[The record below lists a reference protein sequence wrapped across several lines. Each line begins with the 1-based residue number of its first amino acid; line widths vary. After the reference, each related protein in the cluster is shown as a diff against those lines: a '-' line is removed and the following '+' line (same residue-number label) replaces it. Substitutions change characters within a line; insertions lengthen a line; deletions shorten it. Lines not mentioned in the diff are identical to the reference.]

1 MVRNREELRQEAQA
15 WLAQAA
21 GDLSGRFN
29 DFIETERVDPR
40 ELAQVLDINEQILSE
55 ILNGDLTHV
64 TAEVLIKLFIANDL
78 AVDIV
83 PVSETPIGQFGSRPA
98 PRGGMTP
105 PPMMPRMMHPS
116 MMGGMPPR
124 GGFGRKA
131 PQSGTT
137 TTTQDPFNG
146 HEPFAVDIT
155 TPQPRDAHGRFMPRN
170 ARLNARPS
178 SERVVRPA
186 NAIAEQREETPYD
199 SMTAEQIKNII
210 QRNLWASEIDLAHAT
225 REELI
230 DFLINKENQFA
241 EQSRHRE
248 APRAEQAPRPAVS
261 RAEQS
266 RLHATPRHERVEAHP
281 QNEASEDNPFAGLIN
296 AMFAAAEHDPR
307 LAEQIRKFA
316 PHN

>member
-1 MVRNREELRQEAQA
+1 MVRNREELRKEAQF
-15 WLAQAA
+15 WVAQASE
-21 GDLSGRFN
+21 DLSSRFN
-29 DFIETERVDPR
+29 DFIKTHGVEPR
-40 ELAQVLDINEQILSE
+40 ELAQVLDISELLLDE
-55 ILNGDLTHV
+55 ILRGDLKHV
-64 TAEVLIKLFIANDL
+64 TAETLIKLFIANDL

-83 PVSETPIGQFGSRPA
+83 PVGQTPIGQFGSRPA
-98 PRGGMTP
+98 PLGGMMP
-105 PPMMPRMMHPS
+105 PP

-124 GGFGRKA
+124 GGFGRVA
-131 PQSGTT
+131 PQNTT
-137 TTTQDPFNG
+137 MTTTQDPFNG
-146 HEPFAVDIT
+146 HEPFAVDAT
-155 TPQPRDAHGRFMPRN
+155 TPQPRDAHGRLMPRN
-170 ARLNARPS
+170 ARRT

-186 NAIAEQREETPYD
+186 NAIVEQREETPYD

-210 QRNLWASEIDLAHAT
+210 RRNLWASEIDLAHAT

-241 EQSRHRE
+241 EQSRN
-248 APRAEQAPRPAVS
+248 RAEQAPRPSVS

-266 RLHATPRHERVEAHP
+266 RLHAAPRNEQVEVRP
-281 QNEASEDNPFAGLIN
+281 QGNVSEENPFAGLIN

>member
-15 WLAQAA
+15 WLAQASE
-21 GDLSGRFN
+21 DLSSRFN
-29 DFIETERVDPR
+29 DFIETEGVDPR
-40 ELAQVLDINEQILSE
+40 ELAQVLDISDQILRE
-55 ILNGDLTHV
+55 ILNGNLAHV

-83 PVSETPIGQFGSRPA
+83 PVSQTPIGQFGAHPSPN
-98 PRGGMTP
+98 GQMMP
-105 PPMMPRMMHPS
+105 PPMMPRMMPPS

-146 HEPFAVDIT
+146 REPFAVDVT
-155 TPQPRDAHGRFMPRN
+155 TPQPRDAHGRFMSRN
-170 ARLNARPS
+170 ARPT

-186 NAIAEQREETPYD
+186 NTIAEQREETPYD
-199 SMTAEQIKNII
+199 SMTTEQIKNII

-241 EQSRHRE
+241 EQSRHR
-248 APRAEQAPRPAVS
+248 AEHPHRPVVS

-266 RLHATPRHERVEAHP
+266 RLHAIPRHERVEAHP
-281 QNEASEDNPFAGLIN
+281 QNEASEDNPFDGLIN

>member
-1 MVRNREELRQEAQA
+1 MVRNREELRQEAQF
-15 WLAQAA
+15 WLAQASE
-21 GDLSGRFN
+21 DLSNRFN
-29 DFIETERVDPR
+29 DFIETQGVEPR
-40 ELAQVLDINEQILSE
+40 ELAQVLDISEQVLNE
-55 ILNGDLTHV
+55 ILRGDLTHV
-64 TAEVLIKLFIANDL
+64 TAETLIKLFIANDL

-83 PVSETPIGQFGSRPA
+83 PVGQTPIGQFGSRPA
-98 PRGGMTP
+98 PLGGMMP
-105 PPMMPRMMHPS
+105 PP

-124 GGFGRKA
+124 GNAPIPPRGGFGRRA
-131 PQSGTT
+131 PQNTT
-137 TTTQDPFNG
+137 MTTTQDPFNG
-146 HEPFAVDIT
+146 REPFAVDAP

-170 ARLNARPS
+170 ARPT

-186 NAIAEQREETPYD
+186 NTIAEQREETPYD

-230 DFLINKENQFA
+230 DFLIDKENQFA

-248 APRAEQAPRPAVS
+248 ASRSEQAPRTEQAP
-261 RAEQS
+261 RAERT
-266 RLHATPRHERVEAHP
+266 RLHAAPRNGQVEVRP
-281 QNEASEDNPFAGLIN
+281 QGNTAEENPFAGLIN
-296 AMFAAAEHDPR
+296 AMFAAAENDPR

>member
-15 WLAQAA
+15 WLAQASE
-21 GDLSGRFN
+21 DLSSRFN
-29 DFIETERVDPR
+29 DFIETEGVDPR

-83 PVSETPIGQFGSRPA
+83 PVSQTPIGQFGAHPSPN
-98 PRGGMTP
+98 GQMMP
-105 PPMMPRMMHPS
+105 PPMMPHMMPPS

-124 GGFGRKA
+124 GGFWRKA

-155 TPQPRDAHGRFMPRN
+155 TPQPRDAHGRFMSRN
-170 ARLNARPS
+170 ARPT

-186 NAIAEQREETPYD
+186 NTIAEHREETPYD
-199 SMTAEQIKNII
+199 SMTDEQIKNII
-210 QRNLWASEIDLAHAT
+210 QRNLWASEIDLVHAT

-248 APRAEQAPRPAVS
+248 APRAEQ
-261 RAEQS
+261 S
-266 RLHATPRHERVEAHP
+266 RLHASPRHERVEA
-281 QNEASEDNPFAGLIN
+281 QAQDEVSEDNPFASLIN
-296 AMFAAAEHDPR
+296 AMFAAAENDPR

>member
-15 WLAQAA
+15 WLAQASE
-21 GDLSGRFN
+21 DLSSRFN
-29 DFIETERVDPR
+29 DFIATQRVEPR
-40 ELAQVLDINEQILSE
+40 ELAQVLDISEQVLNE
-55 ILNGDLTHV
+55 ILRGDLTHV
-64 TAEVLIKLFIANDL
+64 TAETLIKLFIANDL

-83 PVSETPIGQFGSRPA
+83 PVDQTPIGQFGSRPA
-98 PRGGMTP
+98 PLGGMMP
-105 PPMMPRMMHPS
+105 PP

-124 GGFGRKA
+124 GNAPIPPRGGFGRRA
-131 PQSGTT
+131 PQNTT
-137 TTTQDPFNG
+137 MTTTQDPFNG
-146 HEPFAVDIT
+146 REPFAVDAT

-170 ARLNARPS
+170 ARLNARPT

-210 QRNLWASEIDLAHAT
+210 QRNLWASEIDLVHAT

-261 RAEQS
+261 RAEQT
-266 RLHATPRHERVEAHP
+266 RLHAAPRNEQVEVRP
-281 QNEASEDNPFAGLIN
+281 QGNTAKENPFAGLIN
-296 AMFAAAEHDPR
+296 AMFAAAENDPR

>member
-40 ELAQVLDINEQILSE
+40 ELAQVLDISEQVLNE
-55 ILNGDLTHV
+55 ILRGDLSHV

-83 PVSETPIGQFGSRPA
+83 PVSQTPIGQFGAHPSPN
-98 PRGGMTP
+98 GQMMP
-105 PPMMPRMMHPS
+105 PPMMPRMMPPS

-124 GGFGRKA
+124 GGFDRKA
-131 PQSGTT
+131 PRGTT

-146 HEPFAVDIT
+146 HEPFAVDVT

-170 ARLNARPS
+170 ARPTT
-178 SERVVRPA
+178 ERVVRPA
-186 NAIAEQREETPYD
+186 NAIAEHREATPYD

-210 QRNLWASEIDLAHAT
+210 QRNLWASEIDLAHST

-248 APRAEQAPRPAVS
+248 EPREEQPHRPIVS

-266 RLHATPRHERVEAHP
+266 RLHAAPRHERVEAHP

>member
-15 WLAQAA
+15 WLAQASE
-21 GDLSGRFN
+21 DLSSRFN
-29 DFIETERVDPR
+29 DFIATQRVEPR
-40 ELAQVLDINEQILSE
+40 ELAQVLDISEQVLNE
-55 ILNGDLTHV
+55 ILRGNLSHV
-64 TAEVLIKLFIANDL
+64 TAETLIKLFIANDL

-83 PVSETPIGQFGSRPA
+83 PVGQTPIGQFGSRPA
-98 PRGGMTP
+98 PRGGMMP
-105 PPMMPRMMHPS
+105 PPMM
-116 MMGGMPPR
+116 GGMPHRGNTPIPPR
-124 GGFGRKA
+124 GGFGRRT
-131 PQSGTT
+131 PQHTT
-137 TTTQDPFNG
+137 MTTTQDPFNG
-146 HEPFAVDIT
+146 REPFAVDAP

-170 ARLNARPS
+170 ARPT

-186 NAIAEQREETPYD
+186 NTIAEQREETPYD

-248 APRAEQAPRPAVS
+248 ASRSEQTPRTEQAPR
-261 RAEQS
+261 AERT
-266 RLHATPRHERVEAHP
+266 RLHAAPRNEQVEVRP
-281 QNEASEDNPFAGLIN
+281 QGNTAEENPFAGLIN
-296 AMFAAAEHDPR
+296 AMFAAAENDPR

>member
-15 WLAQAA
+15 WLAQASE
-21 GDLSGRFN
+21 DLSSRFN
-29 DFIETERVDPR
+29 DFIATQRVEPR
-40 ELAQVLDINEQILSE
+40 ELAQVLDISEQVLNE
-55 ILNGDLTHV
+55 ILRGDLTHV
-64 TAEVLIKLFIANDL
+64 TAETLIKLFIANDL

-83 PVSETPIGQFGSRPA
+83 PVDQTPIGQFGSRPA
-98 PRGGMTP
+98 PLGGMMP
-105 PPMMPRMMHPS
+105 PP

-124 GGFGRKA
+124 GNAPIPPRGGFGRRA
-131 PQSGTT
+131 PQNTT
-137 TTTQDPFNG
+137 MTTTQDPFNG
-146 HEPFAVDIT
+146 REPFAVDAP

-170 ARLNARPS
+170 ARLNTRPT

-186 NAIAEQREETPYD
+186 NTIAEQREETPYD

-248 APRAEQAPRPAVS
+248 ASRAEQAPRPAVS
-261 RAEQS
+261 RAEQT
-266 RLHATPRHERVEAHP
+266 RLHAAPRNEQVEVRP
-281 QNEASEDNPFAGLIN
+281 QGNTAEENPFAGLIN
-296 AMFAAAEHDPR
+296 AMFAAAENDPR